1 MSLLHFLHQ
10 MGDPDALNAAGF
22 VVASNAVLAAV
33 VFQALAAHA
42 DAVAGFLEWLWF
54 SRRT

>member
-1 MSLLHFLHQ
+1 

-54 SRRT
+54 SRQRT

>member
-1 MSLLHFLHQ
+1 

-33 VFQALAAHA
+33 VFQ
-42 DAVAGFLEWLWF
+42 VGFVQ
-54 SRRT
+54 SCHG